1 MNFPVA
7 CHLIREKLFVVG
19 LALAAGLASLRA
31 AAPIVTVEQK
41 PPRIEHLTFE
51 PGHPPPVLQNFPGVE
66 AAFCGTTFGCTCGL
80 YAETPKFTFGLGA
93 AKITS
98 IIVSTR
104 AHIIIWTPVGGP
116 PEYLAHE
123 ETHRAISEHYY
134 RDAGA
139 VAKRLTEQLAG
150 KKLDLPKKKTGAM
163 LDEALDGL
171 KNQLIADFMK
181 EIGDRSEF
189 AQDRFDTIT
198 NHGREPISNEE
209 AMARAIADE
218 AEHRKNSQR

>member
-1 MNFPVA
+1 MLLQQATDRATEAIDKAGKNWTGAWAALTDSTTVYVNNALNKVA
-7 CHLIREKLFVVG
+7 FDILNHSRALGVDEISLQRLAWQQNRE
-19 LALAAGLASLRA
+19 A
-31 AAPIVTVEQK
+31 AAMAQA
-41 PPRIEHLTFE
+41 
-51 PGHPPPVLQNFPGVE
+51 Q
-66 AAFCGTTFGCTCGL
+66 
-80 YAETPKFTFGLGA
+80 
-93 AKITS
+93 
-98 IIVSTR
+98 
-104 AHIIIWTPVGGP
+104 
-116 PEYLAHE
+116 
-123 ETHRAISEHYY
+123 
-134 RDAGA
+134 
-139 VAKRLTEQLAG
+139 
-150 KKLDLPKKKTGAM
+150 AM